1 MTARTQAAAAATHR
15 MATSRREDL
24 WDFRGNLDPAAALY
38 VTVYLQLHEGITQ
51 VRAECRR
58 ER

>member
-1 MTARTQAAAAATHR
+1 
-15 MATSRREDL
+15 L

-38 VTVYLQLHEGITQ
+38 VTVYLQLPEGSCSSGG
-51 VRAECRR
+51 AECRR